1 MYICK
6 RVLESYK
13 YNKEE
18 RVKMEKKGFTFE
30 NDLKLEDAEI
40 IVDYDE
46 TVDADSDVD
55 TFDKDD
61 DIMEITIDPNRKFPA
76 NLNESLTATL
86 NETLAEDAAK
96 EKAAEEKKDSLEK
109 KEILKKD
116 DIPKKKENLE
126 KEDTPKKKETLE
138 KKEKAGSRG
147 RAVRTA
153 SRPRVTRSTRSSKII
168 RENNLSE
175 SKSNNEKELQKE
187 SQITSESKLEKEP
200 QITSES
206 KLEKEPQIT
215 SQYQLEKELQVK
227 SKVTPS
233 QETKATSYEEPH
245 EEQNKTQLGK
255 DGATLLEEKIR
266 QAKIAKLEA
275 IQAMHELG
283 NHVGSNDTRTQILKE
298 DIEKDTQE
306 KYKNYTRVEVKE
318 NKGEKDMMVAHD
330 DNFLLNQIDEFREK
344 AKKLQEMI
352 QTKENKAKEL
362 QEILIDKEDKA
373 EELQKILDER
383 QDKADGIT
391 DEIAKR
397 LKVMEEEISERM
409 SDIEIIVD
417 RQLKENS
424 IELEKLKTELKESIE
439 VSNDNVAEIMDA
451 KLDEKITG
459 NEIEEIVEEQAEAVK
474 ATVSEKIHTE
484 GVKLYRNT
492 QDLFKE
498 MDSHVEEISI
508 ATNNISSLK
517 GAVRGIMAFTLLN
530 FAGMAFT
537 ILYTLG
543 FINF

>member
-1 MYICK
+1 M
-6 RVLESYK
+6 
-13 YNKEE
+13 
-18 RVKMEKKGFTFE
+18 
-30 NDLKLEDAEI
+30 
-40 IVDYDE
+40 
-46 TVDADSDVD
+46 
-55 TFDKDD
+55 
-61 DIMEITIDPNRKFPA
+61 
-76 NLNESLTATL
+76 
-86 NETLAEDAAK
+86 
-96 EKAAEEKKDSLEK
+96 
-109 KEILKKD
+109 
-116 DIPKKKENLE
+116 
-126 KEDTPKKKETLE
+126 
-138 KKEKAGSRG
+138 
-147 RAVRTA
+147 
-153 SRPRVTRSTRSSKII
+153 
-168 RENNLSE
+168 
-175 SKSNNEKELQKE
+175 
-187 SQITSESKLEKEP
+187 
-200 QITSES
+200 
-206 KLEKEPQIT
+206 
-215 SQYQLEKELQVK
+215 QVK

-245 EEQNKTQLGK
+245 EEQNKTQLGQ

-283 NHVGSNDTRTQILKE
+283 SHVGANDTRTQILKD
-298 DIEKDTQE
+298 DIKNDIKKDTQE
-306 KYKNYTRVEVKE
+306 NLENKARVEARKEVKE
-318 NKGEKDMMVAHD
+318 NKGENDMMVAHD

-362 QEILIDKEDKA
+362 QKILIDKEDKA